1 MLYPQNETISLFF
14 FYRDDINYAIVCMS
28 LLYIRK
34 DPKMAN
40 NDQENSL
47 AGKTVGWIGTGRMG
61 YAMAER
67 LLKAGA
73 DLSVWN
79 RTKSKAEPLAELG
92 ATIVDS
98 PADLADRDIVYTMVG
113 GPTDFVEVTTGE
125 NGVLSQGG
133 KTPDLLIDS
142 TSISEEASH
151 EVREF
156 GRGVGTSVLDAAV
169 SGNAKVVKAGKLSIV
184 ASGDKEAFDQA
195 LPFLEAIGDG
205 VTYVGEGELARMVK
219 ICHNVFLGVVIQ
231 SLAEITVLAE
241 KGGVPRHAFLDFI
254 NKSVMGSMFSTYKTP
269 SLVNLDFTP
278 TFTPLLLRKDMELG
292 LSAARKLDV
301 PMPVASM
308 TRDIIQNLIGNGYT
322 DCDFAALIEMQAKN
336 SGYEIK
342 SEEVE
347 VGTGL

>member
-1 MLYPQNETISLFF
+1 MAEQTITNLT
-14 FYRDDINYAIVCMS
+14 I
-28 LLYIRK
+28 
-34 DPKMAN
+34 
-40 NDQENSL
+40 
-47 AGKTVGWIGTGRMG
+47 GWIGTGRMG

-67 LLKAGA
+67 LLAVGA
-73 DLSVWN
+73 DVTVWN
-79 RTKSKAEPLAELG
+79 RTREKAEPLTKKG
-92 ATIVDS
+92 AKIVSS
-98 PADLADRDIVYTMVG
+98 PAELADRDVVFTMVG
-113 GPTDFVEVTTGE
+113 GPSDFIEVTTGE

-133 KTPDLLIDS
+133 RTPGMLIDC
-142 TSISEEASH
+142 TSISEEASRQ
-151 EVREF
+151 VREYAN
-156 GRGVGTSVLDAAV
+156 GVGTSMIDAPV
-169 SGNAKVVKAGKLSIV
+169 SGNAKVVVAGKLSIV
-184 ASGDKEAFDQA
+184 ASGDAGAFEKA
-195 LPFLEAIGDG
+195 RPFLDALGQG
-205 VTYVGEGELARMVK
+205 VSYVGEGELARMVK

-231 SLAEITVLAE
+231 SLAEIAVLAE
-241 KGGVPRHAFLDFI
+241 KGGVPRHAFMDFI

-308 TRDIIQNLIGNGYT
+308 TKEIIQNLIGQGYT

-342 SEEVE
+342 SEEVD

>member
-1 MLYPQNETISLFF
+1 
-14 FYRDDINYAIVCMS
+14 
-28 LLYIRK
+28 
-34 DPKMAN
+34 MAN
-40 NDQENSL
+40 SDL
-47 AGKTVGWIGTGRMG
+47 KGKTVGWIGTGRMG

-73 DLSVWN
+73 DLSAWN

-92 ATIVDS
+92 ATIVES
-98 PADLADRDIVYTMVG
+98 PAELADRDIIFTMVG
-113 GPTDFVEVTTGE
+113 GPADFIEVTKGE
-125 NGVLSQGG
+125 NGVLAQDGQVPG
-133 KTPDLLIDS
+133 LLIDC

-156 GRGVGTSVLDAAV
+156 ATSVGTSMLDAPV

-184 ASGDKEAFDQA
+184 ASGAQDAYDEA
-195 LPFLEAIGDG
+195 LPYLEAIAVG
-205 VTYVGEGELARMVK
+205 VSYVGEGELARMVK

-241 KGGVPRHAFLDFI
+241 KGGVPRHAFMDFI
-254 NKSVMGSMFSTYKTP
+254 NKSVMGSMFSAYKTP
-269 SLVNLDFTP
+269 SLVNLDFAP

-308 TRDIIQNLIGNGYT
+308 TREIIQNLIGNGYT

-342 SEEVE
+342 SEDVE
-347 VGTGL
+347 VATGL

>member
-1 MLYPQNETISLFF
+1 MVNNEL
-14 FYRDDINYAIVCMS
+14 
-28 LLYIRK
+28 K
-34 DPKMAN
+34 
-40 NDQENSL
+40 
-47 AGKTVGWIGTGRMG
+47 GKTVGWIGTGRMG

-67 LLKAGA
+67 LLKAGVN
-73 DLSVWN
+73 LSAWN
-79 RTKSKAEPLAELG
+79 RTRSKAEPLAEQG

-98 PADLADRDIVYTMVG
+98 PADLADRDIVFTMVG
-113 GPTDFVEVTTGE
+113 GPVDFIEVTKGTK
-125 NGVLSQGG
+125 GVLSQGSQVPG
-133 KTPDLLIDS
+133 LLIDC
-142 TSISEEASH
+142 TSISEEASR

-156 GRGVGTSVLDAAV
+156 ATSVGTAMIDAPV

-184 ASGDKEAFDQA
+184 ASGAQDAFEEA
-195 LPFLEAIGDG
+195 LPYLDAIAQG
-205 VTYVGEGELARMVK
+205 VSYVGEGELARMVK

-231 SLAEITVLAE
+231 SLAEIAVLAE
-241 KGGVPRHAFLDFI
+241 KGGVPRHAFMDFI

-308 TRDIIQNLIGNGYT
+308 TREIIQNLIGQGYT

-342 SEEVE
+342 SEEVD

>member
-1 MLYPQNETISLFF
+1 
-14 FYRDDINYAIVCMS
+14 
-28 LLYIRK
+28 
-34 DPKMAN
+34 MAN
-40 NDQENSL
+40 NDL
-47 AGKTVGWIGTGRMG
+47 KGKRIGWIGTGRMG

-73 DLSVWN
+73 DLSAWN
-79 RTKSKAEPLAELG
+79 RTKSKAEPLAQLG
-92 ATIVDS
+92 ATIVDNPS
-98 PADLADRDIVYTMVG
+98 ELADRDIVFTMVG
-113 GPTDFVEVTTGE
+113 GPADFIEVTKGK
-125 NGVLSQGG
+125 NGVLAQSGQVPGM
-133 KTPDLLIDS
+133 LIDC

-156 GRGVGTSVLDAAV
+156 ATIVGTAMIDAPV

-184 ASGDKEAFDQA
+184 ASGDKKAFEEA
-195 LPFLEAIGDG
+195 LPFLDAIAQG
-205 VTYVGEGELARMVK
+205 VSYVGEGELARMVK

-241 KGGVPRHAFLDFI
+241 KGGVPRHAFMDFI

-269 SLVNLDFTP
+269 SLVNLDFAP

-308 TRDIIQNLIGNGYT
+308 TREIIQNLIGQGYT

-336 SGYEIK
+336 SGYDIE
-342 SEEVE
+342 SEEVD
-347 VGTGL
+347 VDTGL

>member
-1 MLYPQNETISLFF
+1 
-14 FYRDDINYAIVCMS
+14 
-28 LLYIRK
+28 
-34 DPKMAN
+34 MAK
-40 NDQENSL
+40 NDL
-47 AGKTVGWIGTGRMG
+47 KGKTVGWIGTGRMG

-73 DLSVWN
+73 ELSAWN

-98 PADLADRDIVYTMVG
+98 PAELADRDIVFTMVA
-113 GPTDFVEVTTGE
+113 GPADFVEVAKGE

-133 KTPDLLIDS
+133 QTPGLLVDC
-142 TSISEEASH
+142 TTISEEASH

-156 GRGVGTSVLDAAV
+156 ATSVGTSMLDAPV

-184 ASGDKEAFDQA
+184 ASGAKDAYDEA
-195 LPFLEAIGDG
+195 LPYLESIAQG
-205 VTYVGEGELARMVK
+205 VSYVGEGELARMVK

-241 KGGVPRHAFLDFI
+241 KGGVPRHAFMDFI
-254 NKSVMGSMFSTYKTP
+254 NKSAVGSMFTAYKTP
-269 SLVNLDFTP
+269 SLVNLDFAP

-292 LSAARKLDV
+292 LSAARNLNV

-308 TRDIIQNLIGNGYT
+308 TREIIQNLIGNGYT

-342 SEEVE
+342 SEDVEVE
-347 VGTGL
+347 TGL

>member
-1 MLYPQNETISLFF
+1 
-14 FYRDDINYAIVCMS
+14 
-28 LLYIRK
+28 
-34 DPKMAN
+34 MAK
-40 NDQENSL
+40 NDL
-47 AGKTVGWIGTGRMG
+47 KGKTVGWIGTGRMG

-73 DLSVWN
+73 ELSAWN

-98 PADLADRDIVYTMVG
+98 PAELADRDIVFTMVA
-113 GPTDFVEVTTGE
+113 GPADFVEVTKGE

-133 KTPDLLIDS
+133 QTPGLLVDC
-142 TSISEEASH
+142 TTISEEASH

-156 GRGVGTSVLDAAV
+156 ATSVGTSMLDAPV

-184 ASGDKEAFDQA
+184 ASGAKDAYDEA
-195 LPFLEAIGDG
+195 LPYLESIAQG
-205 VTYVGEGELARMVK
+205 VSYVGEGELARMVK
-219 ICHNVFLGVVIQ
+219 ICHNVFLGVLIQ

-241 KGGVPRHAFLDFI
+241 KGGVPRHAFMDFI
-254 NKSVMGSMFSTYKTP
+254 NKSVVGSMFSAYKTP
-269 SLVNLDFTP
+269 SLVNLDFAP

-292 LSAARKLDV
+292 LSAARNLNV

-308 TRDIIQNLIGNGYT
+308 TREIIQNLIGNGYT

-342 SEEVE
+342 SEDVEVE
-347 VGTGL
+347 TGL

>member
-1 MLYPQNETISLFF
+1 
-14 FYRDDINYAIVCMS
+14 
-28 LLYIRK
+28 
-34 DPKMAN
+34 MAN
-40 NDQENSL
+40 SDL
-47 AGKTVGWIGTGRMG
+47 KGKTVGWIGTGRMG

-67 LLKAGA
+67 LIKAGA
-73 DLSVWN
+73 DVSVWN
-79 RTKSKAEPLAELG
+79 RTKSKAEPLGELG
-92 ATIVDS
+92 ATVVDN
-98 PADLADRDIVYTMVG
+98 PAQLADRDIVFTMVG
-113 GPTDFVEVTTGE
+113 GPADFIEVTKGE
-125 NGVLSQGG
+125 NGVLAQGDQ
-133 KTPDLLIDS
+133 TPGLLIDC

-156 GRGVGTSVLDAAV
+156 ATTVGTLMLDAPV

-184 ASGDKEAFDQA
+184 ASGAQDAFDEA
-195 LPFLEAIGDG
+195 LPFLEAIAIG
-205 VTYVGEGELARMVK
+205 VSYVGEGELARMVK
-219 ICHNVFLGVVIQ
+219 ICHNVFLGVVTQ

-269 SLVNLDFTP
+269 SLVNLDFAP

-308 TRDIIQNLIGNGYT
+308 TREIIQNLIGQGYT

-342 SEEVE
+342 SEEKE

>member
-1 MLYPQNETISLFF
+1 
-14 FYRDDINYAIVCMS
+14 
-28 LLYIRK
+28 
-34 DPKMAN
+34 MAN
-40 NDQENSL
+40 NDL
-47 AGKTVGWIGTGRMG
+47 KGKTVGWIGTGRMG

-67 LLKAGA
+67 LIKAGA
-73 DLSVWN
+73 DVSVWN
-79 RTKSKAEPLAELG
+79 RTKSKAEPLGELG
-92 ATIVDS
+92 ATIVDN
-98 PADLADRDIVYTMVG
+98 PADLADRDIVFTMVG
-113 GPTDFVEVTTGE
+113 GPADFIQVTKGE
-125 NGVLSQGG
+125 NGVLAQGDKVPG
-133 KTPDLLIDS
+133 LLVDC

-156 GRGVGTSVLDAAV
+156 ATSVGTSMIDAPV

-184 ASGDKEAFDQA
+184 ASGAKDAFDTA
-195 LPFLEAIGDG
+195 LPFLEAIGQG
-205 VTYVGEGELARMVK
+205 VSYVGEGELARMVK

-269 SLVNLDFTP
+269 SLVNLDFAP

-308 TRDIIQNLIGNGYT
+308 TREIVQNLIGQGYT

-336 SGYEIK
+336 SGYDIK